1 MATLKKSEILESAKK
16 NVLNGLV
23 ETLDSLGAERYGSPY
38 QMAIPTTVDG
48 IEVWVKVDLTTANYA
63 DTKVS
68 KAFDPF
74 EKAQEW
80 EAERKIKADAK
91 AVRDAEKAA
100 KVAKAKEKA

>member
-1 MATLKKSEILESAKK
+1 MATMKKSEILESAKK
-16 NVLNGLV
+16 TVLNSIVDNLN
-23 ETLDSLGAERYGSPY
+23 ELGAERYGSPY

-74 EKAQEW
+74 VKREEYDAEQAIKAK
-80 EAERKIKADAK
+80 EAE
-91 AVRDAEKAA
+91 
-100 KVAKAKEKA
+100 AKAKARAEKKAKSAK

>member
-1 MATLKKSEILESAKK
+1 MATMKKSEILESAKK
-16 NVLNGLV
+16 TVLNSIVDHLN
-23 ETLDSLGAERYGSPY
+23 ELGAERYGSPY

-74 EKAQEW
+74 VKREEYDAEQAIKAK
-80 EAERKIKADAK
+80 EAE
-91 AVRDAEKAA
+91 
-100 KVAKAKEKA
+100 AKAKARAEKKAKSAK

>member
-74 EKAQEW
+74 VKRAEYDEEMTIKAK
-80 EAERKIKADAK
+80 EAE
-91 AVRDAEKAA
+91 
-100 KVAKAKEKA
+100 AKAKAREEKKARSSK